1 MLLEPE
7 KATKIVLVTVYL
19 HIFLRKSRLSN
30 IYAHTNAFDSEQ
42 RGELVPGAWRQDQQQ
57 LTSFFPLD
65 SVPRRSPNTPTHI
78 RLHLAEHFVNNAPL
92 EWQNNH

>member
-1 MLLEPE
+1 M
-7 KATKIVLVTVYL
+7 
-19 HIFLRKSRLSN
+19 HIQ
-30 IYAHTNAFDSEQ
+30 YNAFDSEQ
-42 RGELVPGAWRQDQQQ
+42 RRELVPGAWRQDQQQ